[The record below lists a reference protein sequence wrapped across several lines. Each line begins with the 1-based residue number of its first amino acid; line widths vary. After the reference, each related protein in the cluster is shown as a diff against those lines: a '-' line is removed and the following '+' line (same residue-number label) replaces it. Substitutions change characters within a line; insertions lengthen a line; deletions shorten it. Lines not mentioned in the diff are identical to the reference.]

1 MNKLNR
7 TICNIHFLVLNNQGN
22 SETNI
27 FTNNPKPESELSWI
41 QKLYLEKALHL
52 YKKRIPIVHKKG
64 FIYWE
69 TKFTKKI
76 FFKIMPSLEELTLT
90 KNDCNYYMK
99 EYSKV
104 IFKLTNNKK
113 LKKQIDFNDF
123 GCQSHDSITWGVSIS
138 DKPLTFYPQ
147 SDVGLVKK
155 NIKKRWNSYFVNTK
169 ERREFLKID
178 PKFHFFWRNKLIP
191 AHEVIH
197 NVNKLKTLDNDAICR
212 SEWVASAA
220 NLNIYL
226 AYLEAKYNKIKKQ
239 KIKKTLQLEAV
250 AAVLY
255 VVELIN
261 NININASAKKY
272 KRDIKA
278 INEWVNKGISTDKEY
293 ITDIVRA
300 GKPLWR
306 NTYSKHLTALVYAFK
321 FFDNNSADIF
331 TKACIDD
338 SIWSSFDALTKNKF
352 PIDFWNK
359 NTNNMIVSK
368 WITENTPR
376 NIKNEYR
383 FITNPINGKRILVV
397 SKEGQFI
404 LNNYLSNIKYF
415 KFKNNMHYKYNE

>member
-52 YKKRIPIVHKKG
+52 YKKRIPIVQKKG

-197 NVNKLKTLDNDAICR
+197 NVNKLKTLDK
-212 SEWVASAA
+212 
-220 NLNIYL
+220 YL
-226 AYLEAKYNKIKKQ
+226 MK
-239 KIKKTLQLEAV
+239 
-250 AAVLY
+250 
-255 VVELIN
+255 
-261 NININASAKKY
+261 
-272 KRDIKA
+272 
-278 INEWVNKGISTDKEY
+278 
-293 ITDIVRA
+293 
-300 GKPLWR
+300 
-306 NTYSKHLTALVYAFK
+306 
-321 FFDNNSADIF
+321 
-331 TKACIDD
+331 
-338 SIWSSFDALTKNKF
+338 
-352 PIDFWNK
+352 
-359 NTNNMIVSK
+359 
-368 WITENTPR
+368 
-376 NIKNEYR
+376 
-383 FITNPINGKRILVV
+383 
-397 SKEGQFI
+397 
-404 LNNYLSNIKYF
+404 
-415 KFKNNMHYKYNE
+415 